1 LIVVSGCEIDLY
13 GFGMSFLSY
22 WNMDVGAGIYVV
34 RALLIACPVGHFVAV
49 LMYMMYFQEEEDRM
63 ARENQEQPEQVVN
76 EHITGNIAGKKERT
90 IVAFKAPR
98 LKRNGIQM
106 RFYPFLPIFRF
117 YLVVKER
124 EADDIEA
131 LFRVNS
137 LSSFSLGMAQI
148 VSISFTSFV
157 AGTPLDI
164 FLYINIASQCVSSFI
179 TLVYFVTPL
188 SSLM

>member
-1 LIVVSGCEIDLY
+1 
-13 GFGMSFLSY
+13 
-22 WNMDVGAGIYVV
+22 MDVGAGIYVV
-34 RALLIACPVGHFVAV
+34 RALLIACPVGYFLAVA
-49 LMYMMYFQEEEDRM
+49 LYMRFYEDEKERIGK
-63 ARENQEQPEQVVN
+63 ENQEQPEKVVN
-76 EHITGNIAGKKERT
+76 PYITGNIAGKKERT

-98 LKRNGIQM
+98 FKREGIQM
-106 RFYPFLPIFRF
+106 RFYRFLPIFRF
-117 YLVVKER
+117 YLVVNER

-164 FLYINIASQCVSSFI
+164 FLSINIASQCVSSFI